1 MRPPTYIS
9 ARAGQ
14 TGRFAGFFVTGTDTG
29 VGKTHVGVALL
40 RGLVRDGMRVAAM
53 KPVAAGAEHTPEGL
67 RNDDA
72 LRLAA
77 AANVTVPYGTLNPYC
92 LAAAVS
98 PHIAA
103 KEAGIV
109 IDPARIRAEFGV
121 LTRAADWV
129 IVEGA
134 GGWLAPISATR
145 TMEDVAIALGLPVI
159 LVVGLRL
166 GCLNHAQL
174 TARAVH
180 ASGLQLAHWVANEID
195 PAFERREENLERLS
209 ATLGPPLAVVPH
221 SVTPPAVAIPLS
233 L

>member
-1 MRPPTYIS
+1 MSS
-9 ARAGQ
+9 ASSRSHRRSG
-14 TGRFAGFFVTGTDTG
+14 FSGFFVTGTDTG
-29 VGKTHVGVALL
+29 VGKTHVAAALL
-40 RGLVRDGMRVAAM
+40 RGLARSGMRVAAM
-53 KPVAAGAEHTPEGL
+53 KPVAAGAERTPDGL

-77 AANVTVPYGTLNPYC
+77 AANVAVPYDRLNPYC
-92 LAAAVS
+92 LAAPVS

-103 KEAGIV
+103 QEAGIV
-109 IDPARIRAEFGV
+109 IDPARIRHEFET
-121 LTRAADWV
+121 LSRAADCV

-134 GGWLAPISATR
+134 GGWLAPISATQ

-174 TARAVH
+174 TARAIH
-180 ASGLQLAHWVANEID
+180 ASGLQLVYWLANEID
-195 PAFERREENLERLS
+195 PAFERCEANLATLT

-221 SVTPPAVAIPLS
+221 SATPAAVTIPLS